1 MLVSLAVERSNLEH
15 RASSASLAYLDPAIM
30 EQADLPAGS
39 LIRVTT
45 FWGRTIWARV
55 GPAQE
60 PDRSSGLIR
69 LDRFQRQSLK
79 ARLHE
84 AVEVFAEQEQPVARL
99 YLQPAVDL
107 FTAKA
112 HHIEEHLK
120 EELVENRTPVCDGQL
135 LFAHF
140 EHSVAGLLYRH
151 FLRSARHRQ
160 DPPGQ
165 GHGQ

>member
-60 PDRSSGLIR
+60 SDRSSGLIR

-84 AVEVFAEQEQPVARL
+84 AVEVFV
-99 YLQPAVDL
+99 
-107 FTAKA
+107 
-112 HHIEEHLK
+112 
-120 EELVENRTPVCDGQL
+120 
-135 LFAHF
+135 
-140 EHSVAGLLYRH
+140 
-151 FLRSARHRQ
+151 
-160 DPPGQ
+160 
-165 GHGQ
+165 